1 MPTAEPDQ
9 SLTALT
15 AAERALI
22 ERRNLIDSALKT
34 IRATRAQLA
43 KQLRA
48 ADPVLRFAL
57 SLHPTQAKP
66 TTVSEPRKRAKKARP
81 KPAEEKVTEGK
92 ATKSPEKKTLGVS
105 PVAARVLRLALS
117 KEPRPVDL
125 GSALELTYGPAWRS
139 HKVSR
144 PKGPG
149 AFESVSFEEDLAA
162 SHSTLRSMLNQA
174 ARQLELLAGSKNWPK
189 RYVLTPGLKRVYT
202 ALRVKSRWSEL
213 RPTLKAWGVLD

>member
-15 AAERALI
+15 AAERALV

-66 TTVSEPRKRAKKARP
+66 TTASQPRKRAKKARQ
-81 KPAEEKVTEGK
+81 KPAKEKVTEGK
-92 ATKSPEKKTLGVS
+92 AEKKTLGVS

-117 KEPRPVDL
+117 KEPRPVDI

-149 AFESVSFEEDLAA
+149 AFESISFEEDLAA

-174 ARQLELLAGSKNWPK
+174 AKQLEFLAGSNNWPK
-189 RYVLTPGLKRVYT
+189 RYVLAPGLKRVYT